1 MTTDFSYNGK
11 QIVSGGP
18 FKPGGKDMPS
28 DARTRVESY
37 ADIANIPNPHVGLKV
52 TVKVDETNNNKMT
65 DYIVKSLKANAS
77 GIANSVVDQV
87 QRYVDYLGANGQG
100 VDINNFATKEE
111 LGLKADKTELH
122 SHINK
127 TVLDG
132 ITSTNVDNWNN
143 KVDKVEGKTLTT
155 NDYTNEEKQTVA
167 SLKATVGDTS
177 SGLVKD
183 VKDLKING
191 VSQENVPTDLSLE
204 GTTLK
209 LKKSDGTVIGIG
221 VELPSSEV
229 DLSTISLEMQGQIL
243 KIKNNDTVLSS
254 VTIPTATV
262 TDEQLRTIIQGMIN
276 DGTLGALT
284 IADES
289 ITKEKLSKNLT
300 IDNQSS
306 LQDLQLKETN
316 ILDGYT
322 FIDGYLKIDGS
333 ISSYT
338 DMVYTKDYIPVI
350 ENAKYLFGDGGGFGD
365 TALCYY
371 DKDKN
376 YISSVAIINT
386 VNKIITI
393 PENIKFIRVGAIK
406 SKYSE
411 LTIILKD
418 TPLWDRLKNIDL
430 DIKKSQDNGLEV
442 PFENK
447 TFDLNNADPEFKG
460 AGGGTTSSITP
471 FIDYNIF
478 IDSISIDMVPDRTV
492 EVYLFERS
500 ANEGNVTFTVLK
512 KVCNLTSN
520 EQGKG
525 IYNFEKPLYLP
536 KTQFLAIKNN
546 GSLYIQNSSHST
558 NKYYYF
564 TDIETNY
571 QINYTF
577 TKSATGFGIFIP
589 VCEIS
594 YFTTQKGDINLPF
607 REIEEKVYNNINSIS
622 SIQED
627 IINSENEIKKIK
639 KNNYISVFF
648 DNFNTVKE
656 DWINTNWA
664 IDTTNR
670 TLKSTTS
677 GANVQTKENCITLNR
692 MYHADKR
699 YLQLKIKFELDTIF
713 DIGFKNIAEY
723 ADGNGKVRIDIA
735 NKQLEIYSGFTTK
748 VKNIS
753 IEDFEISQDKW
764 YLLEVERFGLNAIV
778 RIKDFI
784 TGDFREVVYKFN
796 DGFFFDE
803 TYVLGVV
810 SGGNVSIKE
819 VNVNIMNKPLVYI
832 TGDSITA
839 HACAENGWVYNLNQD
854 LDGNT
859 ICSARGNDSA
869 PSIITKFETEIKYIK
884 PTYLLWCHGHNGEGI
899 TESRVQEV
907 QTLCD
912 TYGIKLYINHTTCMY
927 GDGHLTP
934 NEMIEKLGYRGARFD
949 IATARDFN
957 PYPVEGDT
965 AFRADPTL
973 YRDNATHPNI
983 DGNRRMYARL
993 KIDLPELFK

>member
-1 MTTDFSYNGK
+1 MLINNKNLIKTIKRVDLTTE
-11 QIVSGGP
+11 Q
-18 FKPGGKDMPS
+18 
-28 DARTRVESY
+28 
-37 ADIANIPNPHVGLKV
+37 
-52 TVKVDETNNNKMT
+52 ETNLNEISNIKNDLNNIKNT
-65 DYIVKSLKANAS
+65 ELQNLNTA
-77 GIANSVVDQV
+77 
-87 QRYVDYLGANGQG
+87 
-100 VDINNFATKEE
+100 INTLET
-111 LGLKADKTELH
+111 LVGDKTGLP
-122 SHINK
+122 SGDTNIIASINRIDEK
-127 TVLDG
+127 TGSGSGLTDEQLNKLNS
-132 ITSTNVDNWNN
+132 IDN

-183 VKDLKING
+183 VTDLKNNG

-322 FIDGYLKIDGS
+322 FIDGYLSIGGS

-376 YISSVAIINT
+376 YISSVAIITT
-386 VNKIITI
+386 VNQIVTI

-411 LTIILKD
+411 FTIILKD

-447 TFDLNNADPEFKG
+447 TFDLNNVDPEYKG

-478 IDSISIDMVPDRTV
+478 INSISIDMMPNRTV
-492 EVYLFERS
+492 EIYLFERS
-500 ANEGNVTFTVLK
+500 ANEGDVTFTVLK

-520 EQGKG
+520 EQCKG
-525 IYNFEKPLYLP
+525 TYNFEKPLYLP
-536 KTQFLAIKNN
+536 KTQFLAAKND

-564 TDIETNY
+564 NGIETDY

-577 TKSATGFGIFIP
+577 TQSATGFGLFIP

-607 REIEEKVYNNINSIS
+607 REIEEKVNNNINSIS

-677 GANVQTKENCITLNR
+677 GANVETKENCITLNR

-735 NKQLEIYSGFTTK
+735 NKQLEIYSGFVTK
-748 VKNIS
+748 VKNVS

-764 YLLEVERFGLNAIV
+764 YLLEVERFGFNAIV

-784 TGDFREVVYKFN
+784 TGDFREVVYNFN

-803 TYVLGVV
+803 TYVLGVA

-832 TGDSITA
+832 IGDSITA

-912 TYGIKLYINHTTCMY
+912 TYGIKLYINHVTCMY
-927 GDGHLTP
+927 NDAHLTP

-983 DGNRRMYARL
+983 DGNRRMYTRL